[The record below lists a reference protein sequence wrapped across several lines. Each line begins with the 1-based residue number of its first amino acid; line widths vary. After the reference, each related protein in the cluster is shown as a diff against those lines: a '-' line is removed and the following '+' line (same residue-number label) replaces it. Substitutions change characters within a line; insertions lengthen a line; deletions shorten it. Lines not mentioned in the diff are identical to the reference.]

1 MADEDTLQ
9 EHQVAAVDLGSN
21 SFHMIVARPQG
32 REIVVIDRIRE
43 PVRLGAGLD
52 DRKRLSKDAEARAL
66 ECLERFGQRLQH
78 IPYGRA
84 RVVGT
89 NTLRRM
95 RGGGG
100 FLAAAGRALGHPV
113 EVISGVEEARL
124 IYGGVIH
131 GMGDE
136 RPRRLVIDI
145 GGGST
150 EAIIG
155 DLAQPLR
162 LESLRMGCVSHTQAH
177 FADGRINA
185 KRFAQ
190 ARLAARMEVEW
201 MEQPYREA
209 GWDVC
214 LGASGTV
221 RAIAKVI
228 AAQGW
233 GQGEITPEGLQQ
245 CIDLVVDAGRISKLK
260 FDGLREDR
268 QPIFAGG
275 LAVLAGVF
283 DGLGIQRME
292 ISDRALREGV
302 IYDLLGRL
310 DDRDAREA
318 AVRGLEQRFHV
329 DRQHAQNVRDTALGL
344 LRKVAKPWG
353 LDDPD
358 CFRLLIWA
366 AELHEVGI
374 AIAHASYHKHGEYL
388 LQHADLEGFSQTNQ
402 RLLAALVRLHRG
414 KFRTATLE
422 DLPPQWQAPIKRL
435 SILLRLA
442 VILHRGRGSVAVPNI
457 ELTPDGDDL
466 QVQFESGWLDQ
477 NPLTHADLGKERKVL
492 AAGGVQLQISD

>member
-1 MADEDTLQ
+1 MPVDDAPPSQ
-9 EHQVAAVDLGSN
+9 QVAAVDLGSN

-43 PVRLGAGLD
+43 SVRLGAGLD
-52 DRKRLSKDAEARAL
+52 DDKRLSKKAAERAL
-66 ECLERFGQRLQH
+66 ACLERFGQRLQQ

-95 RGGGG
+95 RGGGD

-177 FADGRINA
+177 FADGRITA
-185 KRFAQ
+185 KRFEQ
-190 ARLAARMEVEW
+190 ARLAARIEVEW

-233 GQGEITPEGLQQ
+233 GQGEITPEGLEK
-245 CIDLVVDAGRISKLK
+245 CIALVVDAGRINKLK
-260 FDGLREDR
+260 FDGLRDDR

-310 DDRDAREA
+310 ADRDSREA
-318 AVRGLEQRFHV
+318 AVRGLEKRFQI
-329 DRQHAQNVRDTALGL
+329 DRTHAQRVRDTALKL
-344 LRKVAKPWG
+344 LRGIAKPWG

-388 LQHADLEGFSQTNQ
+388 LRHADLEGFSQTNQ

-414 KFRTATLE
+414 KFRTATLD
-422 DLPPQWQAPIKRL
+422 DLPAQWQTPIRRL
-435 SILLRLA
+435 AILLRLA
-442 VILHRGRGSVAVPNI
+442 VILHRGRGTFELPAI
-457 ELTPDGDDL
+457 ELQVDDDAL
-466 QVQFESGWLDQ
+466 SLQFEAGWLEQ
-477 NPLTHADLGKERKVL
+477 NPLTHADLRKEQGVL
-492 AAGGVQLQISD
+492 KAAAIELEL

>member
-1 MADEDTLQ
+1 MGDDQ
-9 EHQVAAVDLGSN
+9 DQQVAAVDLGSN

-32 REIVVIDRIRE
+32 REVVVIDRLRE

-52 DRKRLSKDAEARAL
+52 DRKRLSEDAAQRAL
-66 ECLERFGQRLQH
+66 ACLERFGQRLQQ
-78 IPYGRA
+78 IPQGRA

-155 DLAQPLR
+155 DLARPLR

-177 FADGRINA
+177 FADGRISA

-190 ARLAARMEVEW
+190 ARLAARIEVEW
-201 MEQPYREA
+201 MEQPYRDA

-221 RAIAKVI
+221 RAVAKII

-233 GQGEITPEGLQQ
+233 GEGEITPEGLQR
-245 CIDLVVDAGRISKLK
+245 CIDLVVDAGRTSKLK
-260 FDGLREDR
+260 FEGLREDR
-268 QPIFAGG
+268 EPIFAGG

-310 DDRDAREA
+310 SDRDAREA
-318 AVRGLEQRFHV
+318 AVRGLEQRSQI
-329 DRQHAQNVRDTALGL
+329 DRAHARRVRDTALSL
-344 LRKVAKPWG
+344 LRGIAKPWG
-353 LDDPD
+353 LDNPD
-358 CFRLLIWA
+358 CFRLLIWS
-366 AELHEVGI
+366 AELHEVGV

-388 LQHADLEGFSQTNQ
+388 LRHADLEGFSQTNQ

-414 KFRTATLE
+414 KFRTATLD
-422 DLPPQWQAPIKRL
+422 DLPAHWQTPIRRL
-435 SILLRLA
+435 AVLLRLA
-442 VILHRGRGSVAVPNI
+442 VIFNRGRG
-457 ELTPDGDDL
+457 ELDMPALELSADDNAL
-466 QVQFESGWLDQ
+466 TLTFDDDWLDR
-477 NPLTHADLGKERKVL
+477 NPLTAADLRKEQGVL
-492 AAGGVQLQISD
+492 KAADFKLRIKG

>member
-1 MADEDTLQ
+1 MASADTPPDQ
-9 EHQVAAVDLGSN
+9 QVAAVDLGSN

-52 DRKRLSKDAEARAL
+52 ARKRLSADAAERAL
-66 ECLERFGQRLQH
+66 ECLERFGQRLRQ

-95 RGGGG
+95 RGGAG
-100 FLAAAGRALGHPV
+100 FLSAASKALGHPV

-162 LESLRMGCVSHTQAH
+162 LESLRMGCVSHTEAH
-177 FADGRINA
+177 FGDGRISA
-185 KRFAQ
+185 KRFEQ
-190 ARLAARMEVEW
+190 ARMAARIEVEW

-245 CIDLVVDAGRISKLK
+245 CIDLVIDAGRVSKLN

-310 DDRDAREA
+310 ADRDSREA
-318 AVRGLEQRFHV
+318 AVRGLEKRFVV
-329 DRQHAQNVRDTALGL
+329 DRVHARQVRDTALRL
-344 LRKVAKPWG
+344 LRGIAKPWA

-414 KFRTATLE
+414 KFRTATLD
-422 DLPPQWQAPIKRL
+422 DLPPQWQTPIRRL
-435 SILLRLA
+435 AILLRLA
-442 VILHRGRGSVAVPNI
+442 VILHRGRGEVDVPEI
-457 ELTPDGDDL
+457 ELSADGDAL
-466 QVQFESGWLDQ
+466 SLQFESGWLDQ
-477 NPLTHADLGKERKVL
+477 HPLTTADLRKEQGVL
-492 AAGGVQLQISD
+492 KSAGIALEFGG

>member
-1 MADEDTLQ
+1 MGDDQ
-9 EHQVAAVDLGSN
+9 DQQVAAVDLGSN

-32 REIVVIDRIRE
+32 REVVVIDRIRE

-52 DRKRLSKDAEARAL
+52 DRKRLSDDAARRAL
-66 ECLERFGQRLQH
+66 ACLERFGQRLQQ
-78 IPYGRA
+78 IPQGRA

-95 RGGGG
+95 RGGAG

-155 DLAQPLR
+155 DLARPLR
-162 LESLRMGCVSHTQAH
+162 LESLRMGCVSHTQTH
-177 FADGRINA
+177 FADGRISA

-190 ARLAARMEVEW
+190 ARLAARIEVEW
-201 MEQPYREA
+201 MEQPYRDA

-233 GQGEITPEGLQQ
+233 GEGEITPDGLQR
-245 CIDLVVDAGRISKLK
+245 CIELVVDAGRISKLQ

-310 DDRDAREA
+310 SDRDAREA
-318 AVRGLEQRFHV
+318 AVRGLEQRSAI
-329 DRQHAQNVRDTALGL
+329 DRAHAQRVRDTALGL
-344 LRKVAKPWG
+344 LRGIAKPWG

-388 LQHADLEGFSQTNQ
+388 LRHADLEGFSQTNQ

-414 KFRTATLE
+414 KFRTATLD
-422 DLPPQWQAPIKRL
+422 DLPAQWQTPIRRL
-435 SILLRLA
+435 AVLLRLA
-442 VILHRGRGSVAVPNI
+442 VIFHRGRGEAAVPAL
-457 ELTPDGDDL
+457 ELSAGDNAL
-466 QVQFESGWLDQ
+466 TLTFEDDWLDR
-477 NPLTHADLGKERKVL
+477 NPLTTADLRKEQGVL
-492 AAGGVQLQISD
+492 KAADFKLQIKG